1 MFENEEEYKIP
12 LSNSLRIAIV
22 SYNIESKQLSENIQK
37 KVIND
42 NKKKIDFIFANNV
55 LDLYKYKESKNM
67 EEEDFGLLNK
77 SWMYNVVNII
87 PSVIIIHYQIKIGVN
102 KEVEEKNIYQIL
114 EEIRSNSKICFILLI
129 IISKDMHENYYRFN
143 LDDNQKPNCLK
154 NYIHK
159 NNFYMFPNED
169 IWNNKE
175 FANICNKIYSNSR
188 EFYRKYKKKYK
199 EKRGKSKI
207 FEERVNYD
215 IKLGILSS
223 LKSKK
228 TNLNESKYFKE
239 AYNILCSKKI
249 DINNYIYT
257 NKPGSTKLNIYE
269 MKAVGD
275 WLFFKLINRTIISEQ
290 INRYKKHLYCF
301 SNVFS
306 FDKGKKDY
314 FHFIEYHWLFTRYKN
329 MFNHIKEK
337 FSNKAI
343 TKKYIFIF
351 AMILLK
357 QAFLLIKMI
366 KFYLANF
373 NKPDFDLS
381 SVMLNGKKIDLN
393 EIKEEQNIY
402 FGKPVCYF
410 MMNHSNNENTNGSN
424 EIELKRDE
432 ISDISII
439 EEIYIKKFLINN
451 KISLNSLIAL
461 LKSYYFPNFLSVF
474 SKIKNS
480 DNKSNNTDNKNISID
495 NIKYINFYTNILKII
510 TFNDDGESDKKYEI
524 PEIVDSI
531 LDIYKIISNSPQIKK
546 FTKIYIYFLKQ
557 YITLIKYKLEK
568 EKTTELQDNKKNYYK
583 TELLINL
590 SILGNLRKFEPDE
603 ESIFYD
609 ILSDKEFIPKK
620 EEDNND
626 NKFIIDLNY
635 YNKDNCGII
644 NSNDLA
650 INFDYL
656 IKNQE
661 REFLDLVEYEFIF
674 SSTLSKDK
682 IKLNSLKL
690 FFNYIDERKNNND
703 NDNSEPFIKEYNKE
717 ELNEY
722 ELGLNSNISIIYK
735 LLLKHKRGKII
746 LNKVI
751 FTFCKLENILYTIN
765 IPNELNKTILIK
777 KTNKNVLD
785 FKFPE
790 NMVNVGK
797 NQLFRFEFEINKTP
811 KKNII
816 ISEYNMVLQGAEMNS
831 IQKKLLNNKRNDSL
845 NENDKILNYNI
856 EDYFELNKNKSRK
869 KISSSVHFSKNNKN
883 VDESSLIKVM
893 FNNENERHM
902 SFHKKE
908 SSFEPP
914 VFFIANEKSNII
926 EEFKNYYEITY
937 DNFESILKNGKDKKD
952 ILIKLSGDE
961 LYKIK
966 LIIKYF
972 IKHEV
977 TGDMFEFNHENHFYF
992 RVISPMK
999 LTGKI
1004 KSNNYLLFEKNKK
1017 KDLKEYFTDTN
1028 IEMNL
1033 NFNNI
1038 LKEDIIIKDIII
1050 NLNDKDSFNKNNI
1063 EISTTIKDIVDSK
1076 DIEESIKEEIL
1087 KIFKLSIYSIPF
1099 NMKFKKPFYGCIG
1112 KCNIIWTTEY
1122 LKEFQHNKKND
1133 NNLKLY
1139 NENEFDFPDL
1149 HINLLELKYTCE
1161 KIIKDNIVI
1170 LNIQIQNKS
1179 NNTKRLLIKTNNSTE
1194 LFIISGMLKQK
1205 VHLRTQEI
1213 VKFSLKLNVLLNG
1226 EIKLPDIVI
1235 TELDNSG
1242 QDLLTNVYCL
1252 GKVLIK

>member
-1 MFENEEEYKIP
+1 MFENEAEYTIP

-37 KVIND
+37 KIIND
-42 NKKKIDFIFANNV
+42 NKKKINFIFANNV
-55 LDLYKYKESKNM
+55 LDLYKYKESINA
-67 EEEDFGLLNK
+67 EEEDNGLLNK
-77 SWMYNVVNII
+77 SWMNNVINII
-87 PSVIIIHYQIKIGVN
+87 PSVIIIHYQIKVGVN

-114 EEIRSNSKICFILLI
+114 EEIRNNSKTCSILLI
-129 IISKDMHENYYRFN
+129 IVSKDMHENYYRFN

-159 NNFYMFPNED
+159 NNFYMFQNED
-169 IWNNKE
+169 IWNFKD

-228 TNLNESKYFKE
+228 NNLNESKYFKE
-239 AYNILCSKKI
+239 AYNILCNKKI

-257 NKPGSTKLNIYE
+257 NKPGSKKLNIYE

-290 INRYKKHLYCF
+290 INKYKKHLYCF

-314 FHFIEYHWLFTRYKN
+314 FHFIEYHWLYTRYKN
-329 MFNHIKEK
+329 MYNHIKEK
-337 FSNKAI
+337 ISNK
-343 TKKYIFIF
+343 TNNKKFTFIF

-357 QAFLLIKMI
+357 QTYLLIKMI
-366 KFYLANF
+366 KFYEENF
-373 NKPDFDLS
+373 SEPDFDLS
-381 SVMLNGKKIDLN
+381 TVMLNGKKIDLN

-402 FGKPVCYF
+402 FGKPICYF
-410 MMNHSNNENTNGSN
+410 MMSHSNDENANGLN
-424 EIELKRDE
+424 EIELKKDE
-432 ISDISII
+432 ISDINII

-451 KISLNSLIAL
+451 KISLKSLIDL
-461 LKSYYFPNFLSVF
+461 LKSYYFPYFLSLF
-474 SKIKNS
+474 SKLKNT
-480 DNKSNNTDNKNISID
+480 DNKNNNTDNKNINTD
-495 NIKYINFYTNILKII
+495 NIKYITFYTNILKII
-510 TFNDDGESDKKYEI
+510 AFNNDGENDKKFII
-524 PEIVDSI
+524 PEIADSI
-531 LDIYKIISNSPQIKK
+531 LDIYKIISNTPQIKK

-568 EKTTELQDNKKNYYK
+568 EKTMEVKDNKSNYYN

-603 ESIFYD
+603 ETIFYD
-609 ILSDKEFIPKK
+609 ILNDKEFIPTK
-620 EEDNND
+620 EDNNE
-626 NKFIIDLNY
+626 NKFIINLNY
-635 YNKDNCGII
+635 YNKENCGII
-644 NSNDLA
+644 NCNDLA
-650 INFDYL
+650 IYFDYL

-690 FFNYIDERKNNND
+690 FFNYIDEKNNNND
-703 NDNSEPFIKEYNKE
+703 IDNSETFIKEYNKE

-735 LLLKHKRGKII
+735 LLLKHKKGKII

-751 FTFCKLENILYTIN
+751 FTFCKLENIIYTIN

-785 FKFPE
+785 FKFPY
-790 NMVNVGK
+790 NMINVGK
-797 NQLFRFEFEINKTP
+797 NQLFRFQFEINKTS

-816 ISEYNMVLQGAEMNS
+816 ITEYNMIIQGAEMNN
-831 IQKKLLNNKRNDSL
+831 IQKKLLNYKRTDTL

-869 KISSSVHFSKNNKN
+869 KIPGSVHFSKNNKN

-914 VFFIANEKSNII
+914 VFFIVNKKSNII

-977 TGDMFEFNHENHFYF
+977 TGDIFEFNHENHFYF

-999 LTGKI
+999 LTSKI

-1017 KDLKEYFTDTN
+1017 KYLKEYLTDTN

-1033 NFNNI
+1033 NFNNS
-1038 LKEDIIIKDIII
+1038 LKEDIIIKDIMV

-1063 EISTTIKDIVDSK
+1063 EINTTIKDIVESK
-1076 DIEESIKEEIL
+1076 DIEEPIKEEIL
-1087 KIFKLSIYSIPF
+1087 KIFKSSNYSIPF
-1099 NMKFKKPFYGCIG
+1099 NIKFKKPFYGCIG
-1112 KCNIIWTTEY
+1112 KCKIIWTTES
-1122 LKEFQHNKKND
+1122 LKEFQNNKKND

-1149 HINLLELKYTCE
+1149 HINLLELKYTYE

-1179 NNTKRLLIKTNNSTE
+1179 DNTKILLIKIDNNTE

-1205 VHLRTQEI
+1205 VHLRTKEI
-1213 VKFSLKLNVLLNG
+1213 MKFSLKLNILLNG
-1226 EIKLPDIVI
+1226 EVKLPDIII
-1235 TELDNSG
+1235 TELNKTEK
-1242 QDLLTNVYCL
+1242 DLLTNVYCL